1 MPLNG
6 SQSVQLA
13 VGTPA
18 EVASELA
25 QFIRRATFTTY
36 LNPIEAHLPRKEG
49 KCGAPLMVS
58 GAEAVMI
65 ELGEIHLDHTAHME

>member
-1 MPLNG
+1 MTGP
-6 SQSVQLA
+6 QSVQLA
-13 VGTPA
+13 EWMPA
-18 EVASELA
+18 EVASERA
-25 QFIRRATFTTY
+25 QSIRRPTFETY